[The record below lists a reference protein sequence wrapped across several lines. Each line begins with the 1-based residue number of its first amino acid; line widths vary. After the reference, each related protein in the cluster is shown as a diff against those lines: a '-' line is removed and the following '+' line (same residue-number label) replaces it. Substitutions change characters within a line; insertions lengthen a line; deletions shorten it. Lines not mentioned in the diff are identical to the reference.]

1 MKNLNALI
9 KSLHEEAKSDWAIKD
24 KVDDMYLQ
32 DAKDAT
38 TVGELLKSNIDEPP
52 ELILAAEFIRLL
64 DTSIRESI
72 VVAVAQDKGNDWVE
86 QNLGWSVR

>member
-9 KSLHEEAKSDWAIKD
+9 KRLHAEAKSDWAIKD
-24 KVDDMYLQ
+24 KIDDMYLQ

-38 TVGELLKSNIDEPP
+38 TVGKLLKSNIDE
-52 ELILAAEFIRLL
+52 AAEFIRLL

>member
-38 TVGELLKSNIDEPP
+38 TVGKLLKSNIVE
-52 ELILAAEFIRLL
+52 AAEFIRLL

-72 VVAVAQDKGNDWVE
+72 VVSVAKDRGNDWVE

>member
-9 KSLHEEAKSDWAIKD
+9 KSLDAEAKSDWAIKD
-24 KVDDMYLQ
+24 KVDDMFQQ

-38 TVGELLKSNIDEPP
+38 TAGKLIKSNIDE
-52 ELILAAEFIRLL
+52 AAEFISLL
-64 DTSIRESI
+64 DTSIREGI
-72 VVAVAQDKGNDWVE
+72 IIAIAKDKGNDWVE

>member
-24 KVDDMYLQ
+24 KVADMFEQ

-38 TVGELLKSNIDEPP
+38 TAGKLIKSNLNE
-52 ELILAAEFIRLL
+52 AAEFISLL
-64 DTSIRESI
+64 DTSIREGI
-72 VVAVAQDKGNDWVE
+72 IIAIAQDKGNNWVE

>member
-9 KSLHEEAKSDWAIKD
+9 KELKAEASQDWAIKD
-24 KVDDMYLQ
+24 KVADMYHQ

-38 TVGELLKSNIDEPP
+38 TAGKLIKSNLNE
-52 ELILAAEFIRLL
+52 AAEFISLL
-64 DTSIRESI
+64 DTSISEAI
-72 VVAVAQDKGNDWVE
+72 IIAIAQDKGNDWVE

>member
-24 KVDDMYLQ
+24 KVADMFQQ

-38 TVGELLKSNIDEPP
+38 TAGKLIKSNLNE
-52 ELILAAEFIRLL
+52 AAEFISLL
-64 DTSIRESI
+64 DTSIREGI
-72 VVAVAQDKGNDWVE
+72 IIAIAKDKGNDWVE

>member
-9 KSLHEEAKSDWAIKD
+9 KSLHAEAKSDWAIKD
-24 KVDDMYLQ
+24 KIDDMYRQ

-38 TVGELLKSNIDEPP
+38 TAGKLIKSNFNE
-52 ELILAAEFIRLL
+52 AAEFISLL
-64 DTSIRESI
+64 DTSIREAI
-72 VVAVAQDKGNDWVE
+72 IIAIAKDKGNDWVE

>member
-24 KVDDMYLQ
+24 KVADMYHQ

-38 TVGELLKSNIDEPP
+38 TAGKLIKSNFNE
-52 ELILAAEFIRLL
+52 AAEFISLL
-64 DTSIRESI
+64 DTSIREAI
-72 VVAVAQDKGNDWVE
+72 IIAIAKDKGNNWVE
-86 QNLGWSVR
+86 QNLGWSVQ

>member
-24 KVDDMYLQ
+24 KVDDMFQQ
-32 DAKDAT
+32 DAKDPT
-38 TVGELLKSNIDEPP
+38 TVRNLVDGNDNV
-52 ELILAAEFIRLL
+52 LISAAAEFIPLL
-64 DTSIRESI
+64 DTSICESI
-72 VVAVAQDKGNDWVE
+72 ILAVAKDRGNDWVE

>member
-9 KSLHEEAKSDWAIKD
+9 KSLDAEAKSDWAIKD
-24 KVDDMYLQ
+24 KVDDMFQQ

-38 TVGELLKSNIDEPP
+38 TAGKLIKSNIDE
-52 ELILAAEFIRLL
+52 AAEFISLL
-64 DTSIRESI
+64 DTSIREAI
-72 VVAVAQDKGNDWVE
+72 IIAIAQDKGNNWVE

>member
-9 KSLHEEAKSDWAIKD
+9 KSLHAEAKSDWAIKD
-24 KVDDMYLQ
+24 KVDDMFQQ

-38 TVGELLKSNIDEPP
+38 TVRNLVDGNDNV
-52 ELILAAEFIRLL
+52 LISAAAEFIPLL

-72 VVAVAQDKGNDWVE
+72 ILAVAKDRGNDWVE

>member
-9 KSLHEEAKSDWAIKD
+9 KSLRAEAKSDWAIKD
-24 KVDDMYLQ
+24 KVDDMYHQ

-38 TVGELLKSNIDEPP
+38 TAGNLIKSNLNE
-52 ELILAAEFIRLL
+52 AAEFISLL
-64 DTSIRESI
+64 DTSIREAII
-72 VVAVAQDKGNDWVE
+72 VAIAQDKGNDWVE

>member
-24 KVDDMYLQ
+24 KVADMFEQ

-38 TVGELLKSNIDEPP
+38 TAGKLIKSNIDE
-52 ELILAAEFIRLL
+52 AAEFISLL
-64 DTSIRESI
+64 DTSIREGI
-72 VVAVAQDKGNDWVE
+72 IIAIAKDKGNDWVE

>member
-9 KSLHEEAKSDWAIKD
+9 KELKAEACQDWAIKD
-24 KVDDMYLQ
+24 KVADMYHQ

-38 TVGELLKSNIDEPP
+38 TAGKLIKSNLNE
-52 ELILAAEFIRLL
+52 AAEFISLL
-64 DTSIRESI
+64 DTSIREAI
-72 VVAVAQDKGNDWVE
+72 IIAIAQDKGNDWVE

>member
-9 KSLHEEAKSDWAIKD
+9 KELKAEASQDWAIKD
-24 KVDDMYLQ
+24 KVADMYHQ

-38 TVGELLKSNIDEPP
+38 TAGKLIKSNLNE
-52 ELILAAEFIRLL
+52 AAEFISLL
-64 DTSIRESI
+64 DTSIREAI
-72 VVAVAQDKGNDWVE
+72 IIAIAEAKGNDWVE

>member
-24 KVDDMYLQ
+24 KVADMFQQ

-38 TVGELLKSNIDEPP
+38 TAGKLIKSNIDE
-52 ELILAAEFIRLL
+52 AAEFISLL
-64 DTSIRESI
+64 DTSIREAI
-72 VVAVAQDKGNDWVE
+72 IIAIAQDKGNDWVE